1 MGLDY
6 FFNCTTEPLSAHNV
20 LCKAP
25 LYPFNSPGVC
35 ALGELIYARCFQM
48 LNLFI
53 LNFVPINSL
62 KQKGPRCLFEKEEKG
77 NCGRNLDRAER
88 RGLP

>member
-6 FFNCTTEPLSAHNV
+6 FVNCTKEPHFAHKRPLQSA
-20 LCKAP
+20 

-35 ALGELIYARCFQM
+35 ALGELIRSVLQM

-62 KQKGPRCLFEKEEKG
+62 KQKGLWCLFKKKKRE
-77 NCGRNLDRAER
+77 LWT
-88 RGLP
+88 